1 MGLSMPGTL
10 GADFDIS
17 CEALKTSF
25 FPCFSLSSLI
35 LAAVSLPL
43 ASVAEPVVTLPP
55 EETFFHAATFSLDSS
70 SLDFDL
76 TTPLVRRAMDFNLS
90 PTVSFL

>member
-17 CEALKTSF
+17 CAFLKTSF

-55 EETFFHAATFSLDSS
+55 EEALALLASSVSGGGGGATFFCQ
-70 SLDFDL
+70 
-76 TTPLVRRAMDFNLS
+76 RQG
-90 PTVSFL
+90 